1 MLNPSDEIIQVLQVF
16 AVAATVPTFAKM
28 RVLIIGVILAP
39 GARTVCAALRVM
51 GLGDLETYG
60 KYHRVLNRDRWSPW
74 IMSQLLLQLLISTF
88 LTAGVRLTVI
98 IDETLERRKGEKIK
112 YKGIFRDGA
121 RSTRKHVVKSAGV
134 RWACLTLLVPV
145 PWASRPW
152 ALPFMSAPILS
163 PKTSATLNK
172 RHRSSIDWSLMMLR
186 KVRYWQPEREIIVV
200 GDGAYAAARL
210 VQYCQKEH
218 MNMTLVSRLRLDA
231 VLYAEAGERP
241 KGKRGPPASK
251 GKKQASMSARLNDES
266 TVWSRREVEWYRG
279 EKRVFNTLSEQLIWH
294 PKDEAQVKVRWVLV
308 NDPLDKDFEAFL
320 LMSSN
325 LKLIDTQIIG
335 YFVQRWNIEVMF
347 EESRSHMGIETQRQW
362 SDRAIERSTPCLFG
376 IFSLVVVMAKRLF
389 PVTLPIRREAWY
401 EKTEVTYA
409 DVLAAVR
416 KHLWLNFKFARSGKL
431 GELGEIPINLFERLL
446 SVAAYA

>member
-1 MLNPSDEIIQVLQVF
+1 
-16 AVAATVPTFAKM
+16 
-28 RVLIIGVILAP
+28 
-39 GARTVCAALRVM
+39 
-51 GLGDLETYG
+51 
-60 KYHRVLNRDRWSPW
+60 
-74 IMSQLLLQLLISTF
+74 
-88 LTAGVRLTVI
+88 
-98 IDETLERRKGEKIK
+98 
-112 YKGIFRDGA
+112 
-121 RSTRKHVVKSAGV
+121 
-134 RWACLTLLVPV
+134 
-145 PWASRPW
+145 
-152 ALPFMSAPILS
+152 MSAPILS